1 MFKQHRFGSVY
12 FILKSVLFSFLNK
25 QCVVFSLRSLSLK
38 YASEDLR
45 SAEASAAESSRF
57 GTARAL
63 QWVCLHPEAGN
74 TLCECNFVVI
84 IFGLCAAPGTGT
96 GRVFSNHA
104 CLRML
109 MFPLG
114 LHFVLG
120 LLLGAELC
128 LGTEACV
135 QMIPDAPETFLSSLP
150 ILFSFW
156 CRFYF

>member
-1 MFKQHRFGSVY
+1 MSA
-12 FILKSVLFSFLNK
+12 ILLSSFSGYV
-25 QCVVFSLRSLSLK
+25 Q
-38 YASEDLR
+38 
-45 SAEASAAESSRF
+45 
-57 GTARAL
+57 L
-63 QWVCLHPEAGN
+63 QELVS
-74 TLCECNFVVI
+74 
-84 IFGLCAAPGTGT
+84 

-128 LGTEACV
+128 LGTEAHV